1 MEHRYMT
8 AVSKLKAKFR
18 LYKEWIGKWG
28 SLPVRSWVRAAG
40 LYRAGDYEE
49 AAKYYLAGLSSHQRH
64 PARVSALLD
73 LSHCLFRIKQFA
85 DAERYLRQASI
96 IARHDREPYVRL
108 ARLQLWLGHS
118 IEAAWTV
125 RAALVEI
132 PADPELVTLFVTA
145 AVDSGGSASLLSEAR
160 ELLGNMHCEPE
171 AAPRL
176 EVARIRLKMY
186 DGDLGDARDELAAM
200 ANKDRGPFE
209 AVVAFA
215 QVLLDEGKT
224 AYARH
229 HLHRALMVSP
239 EHPRVLR
246 LLGLSYMQLGQN
258 FEPEYAIQLATRAC
272 QATGWA
278 GMHEM
283 HALAKA
289 YALSGDK
296 VSALLIASKAKE
308 AGRSLL
314 GIYPEFQSLEKLINS
329 LSSGTQA

>member
-1 MEHRYMT
+1 MN
-8 AVSKLKAKFR
+8 
-18 LYKEWIGKWG
+18 
-28 SLPVRSWVRAAG
+28 
-40 LYRAGDYEE
+40 
-49 AAKYYLAGLSSHQRH
+49 
-64 PARVSALLD
+64 ALLD
-73 LSHCLFRIKQFA
+73 LSHCLFRLKNFEQ
-85 DAERYLRQASI
+85 AERYLRQASVVSKNE
-96 IARHDREPYVRL
+96 REPYVRL

-118 IEAAWTV
+118 VEAAWTV
-125 RAALVEI
+125 RTALSSL

-145 AVDSGGSASLLSEAR
+145 AIESGGVGPLLTEAR
-160 ELLGNMHCEPE
+160 DLLREMHCEPE

-176 EVARIRLKMY
+176 EVARIRLKMQ
-186 DGDLGDARDELAAM
+186 DGDLGEARDDLAAL

-215 QVLLDEGKT
+215 HVLLDEGKT

-229 HLHRALMVSP
+229 HLHRALTVSS
-239 EHPRVLR
+239 EHPKVLR
-246 LLGLSYMQLGQN
+246 LLSLSYLQAGHY

-283 HALAKA
+283 HTLARA

-308 AGRSLL
+308 AGRNLL
-314 GIYPEFQSLEKLINS
+314 GIYPEVQSLEKLIHS